1 MRLTSVFE
9 FMRMK
14 FFTVLFITLLLAA
27 QFALASDQIKVLL
40 ISGQNNHNWR
50 VTTPLIVS
58 ALNVT
63 ERFEVVVCN
72 EIEKMKPEAFS
83 SFDVIVSNWN
93 LWKQRKA
100 MPDSLKWSDELKAA
114 YVDFVKLGGGHVV
127 MHAGSSTFYDWPD
140 YQEICVATWARGTHH
155 GPSHEFEVRIDTQ
168 EHPVTKGLA
177 NFNKWDELWEQVHV
191 SAENYTVLTSSY
203 ASSQFKGDDVW
214 EPSTFVAQFGQGRTA
229 YTSFGHA
236 PKAFKSHD
244 FNVLLA
250 RLVEWAATGAVTIP
264 AP

>member
-1 MRLTSVFE
+1 MSSTMRTLSVAA
-9 FMRMK
+9 
-14 FFTVLFITLLLAA
+14 LLIIPLIISQIVSAT
-27 QFALASDQIKVLL
+27 DQIKVLL

-58 ALNVT
+58 ALKVT

-72 EIEKMKPEAFS
+72 EIEKMNPEALS
-83 SFDVIVSNWN
+83 GFDVIVSNWN
-93 LWKQRKA
+93 LWKLRKA
-100 MPDSLKWSDELKAA
+100 IPDSLQWSDELKAA

-127 MHAGSSTFYDWPD
+127 MHAGSSTFYDWAD
-140 YQEICVATWARGTHH
+140 YQEICVATWAHGTHH

-191 SAENYTVLTSSY
+191 SAENCTVLTSSY

-229 YTSFGHA
+229 YTSFGHD

-264 AP
+264 AR